1 MTDKTTQFAGNTSHI
16 ALMQRPYGPRLHM
29 DENAVTAAPEPLPLP
44 ADAPESFD
52 SPEAAARYMNAL
64 PEKRQKSNDESPSEF
79 NKRARALMAGEPD
92 KELPDE
98 GNAALPETE
107 ATGETQEQ
115 DPAEE
120 PPIPLPRSWAK
131 EQAEH
136 WEALPRATQEYL
148 IAQDSKASAA
158 VRQAQNEAAEKLKG
172 LTVKEQQAEEAR
184 QKYEAKLPEVV
195 QGLVDKNNRD
205 YSLITSQASVD
216 ALENEIFRLTSQA
229 RMLVASDPIQA
240 QQIMADRDEISVYL
254 QGWRNLQS
262 TLAQRTAELDQTNQR
277 KTQKEQADWAEFIS
291 TNNAKAA
298 ERIPELAD
306 PEKSQALTTKAGDLL
321 RTIGFTEDDLNGF
334 QRGEKI
340 SPYDHRMQDLIFKA
354 IQAQDIQQAK
364 AAIPG
369 KLAKP
374 LPPVQRPGVA
384 RGPGAGVSERIQALD
399 SKLTNSGSLDD
410 AFALLSAKRSQR
422 RA

>member
-29 DENAVTAAPEPLPLP
+29 DENSVTAAPEPLPLP

-64 PEKRQKSNDESPSEF
+64 PEKRQKQPAESAQAATADTELSVEDD
-79 NKRARALMAGEPD
+79 AG
-92 KELPDE
+92 
-98 GNAALPETE
+98 PETVP
-107 ATGETQEQ
+107 GETQEA
-115 DPAEE
+115 DPEDNLPSIE
-120 PPIPLPRSWAK
+120 PPRSWTK
-131 EQAEH
+131 EEKEAFKSYPRDAQALISAQVARH
-136 WEALPRATQEYL
+136 EADFLRR
-148 IAQDSKASAA
+148 S
-158 VRQAQNEAAEKLKG
+158 NETAEKLKG

-184 QKYEAKLPEVV
+184 QKYEAKLPEVM
-195 QGLVDKNNRD
+195 QGLVDVNNRD
-205 YSLITSQASVD
+205 YADIKSQADIDTLIRVMNQL
-216 ALENEIFRLTSQA
+216 AAT
-229 RMLVASDPIQA
+229 DPVQA
-240 QQIMADRDEISVYL
+240 QQINAYLTGWQLHQAKMAA
-254 QGWRNLQS
+254 
-262 TLAQRTAELDQTNQR
+262 TKAELDQTNQR

>member
-29 DENAVTAAPEPLPLP
+29 DENAVTAAPEPLRLP

-64 PEKRQKSNDESPSEF
+64 PEKRQKQPAESAQAATAE
-79 NKRARALMAGEPD
+79 K
-92 KELPDE
+92 LPDE

-115 DPAEE
+115 DPADE
-120 PPIPLPRSWAK
+120 PLIPLPRSWAK

-184 QKYEAKLPEVV
+184 QKYEAKLPEVM
-195 QGLVDKNNRD
+195 QGLVEVNNRD
-205 YSLITSQASVD
+205 YADIKSQADIDTLIRVMNQL
-216 ALENEIFRLTSQA
+216 AAT
-229 RMLVASDPIQA
+229 DPVQA
-240 QQIMADRDEISVYL
+240 QQINAYLTGWQLHQAKMAA
-254 QGWRNLQS
+254 
-262 TLAQRTAELDQTNQR
+262 TKAELDQTNQR

-340 SPYDHRMQDLIFKA
+340 SPYDHRWQDLIFKA

-384 RGPGAGVSERIQALD
+384 RGPSAGVSERIQALD